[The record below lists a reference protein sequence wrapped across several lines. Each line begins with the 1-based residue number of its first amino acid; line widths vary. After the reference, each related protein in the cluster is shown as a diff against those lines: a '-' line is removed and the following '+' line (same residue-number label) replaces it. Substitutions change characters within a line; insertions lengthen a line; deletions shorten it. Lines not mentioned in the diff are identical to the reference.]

1 MKKVCCYSQNELE
14 SGNYCYKQPTFGV
27 QSARTRRAVL
37 YGDNTFEAK
46 AGALCLAQTEH
57 DPIVLHNKNLRK

>member
-1 MKKVCCYSQNELE
+1 MNLKVEITATNNLHLVSKVQELE
-14 SGNYCYKQPTFGV
+14 EQFFMEI
-27 QSARTRRAVL
+27 
-37 YGDNTFEAK
+37 NTFEAK